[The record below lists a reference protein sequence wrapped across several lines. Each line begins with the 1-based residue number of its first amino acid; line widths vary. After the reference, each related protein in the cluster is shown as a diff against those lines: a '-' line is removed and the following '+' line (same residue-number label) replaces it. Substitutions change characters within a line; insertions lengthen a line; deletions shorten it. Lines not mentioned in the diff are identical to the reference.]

1 MKSLRHPN
9 IVKLVGVCWEDS
21 LFACCLEFV
30 ANGSLEDW
38 LRRTAGGRAYDPS
51 KKKKKGEKTAVMPLA
66 ETVFRGYDYNSKYD
80 ESRHTEEDKTQL
92 ASFMDTSKRFA
103 DECSAWEPFLKPDK
117 TPLDLGAKSWGHYDS
132 GNSCGEAFA
141 RIEISATP
149 AQVCAAYIDKRRGVS
164 DAFNELEIID
174 DDYTTALQFMRVPRV
189 VLGMSD
195 RESLVRSVIM
205 KLEGGAF
212 IRFNYP
218 VQDERKPV
226 ARGAMRVWSEYCFV
240 AAEKEGSVGTVSE
253 VTIFLRLNPKL
264 GGLAALFQRS
274 IASNGVATA
283 ATPLV
288 KLKRDVER
296 LLGEYE
302 PQLEE
307 NESGT
312 QSLTWKGQ
320 LLNIATQCALG
331 VQYLHH
337 EQYWAEEEVK
347 EDGEVVAVG
356 YRECIIHRDL
366 KPDNMLLTKDWQL
379 KLTDFGEARAVN
391 LNQVRSE

>member
-30 ANGSLEDW
+30 ENGSLEDW
-38 LRRTAGGRAYDPS
+38 LRRTAGGKAYDPT
-51 KKKKKGEKTAVMPLA
+51 KKKKEEKTAAMLLA

-80 ESRHTEEDKTQL
+80 ESRHTEEDKTEL
-92 ASFMDTSKRFA
+92 ASFMGTSERFA
-103 DECSAWEPFLKPDK
+103 DECRAWEPFLKADK
-117 TPLDLGAKSWGHYDS
+117 TPLDLEAECWGHYNS

-141 RIEISATP
+141 RIEIFATP
-149 AQVCAAYIDKRRGVS
+149 AQVCAAYIDKRRGAS
-164 DAFNELEIID
+164 DAFNELETID
-174 DDYTTALQFMRVPRV
+174 GNYTTALQFMSMPRV
-189 VLGMSD
+189 VPGMSD
-195 RESLVRSVIM
+195 RESLVRSVTT

-212 IRFNYP
+212 ININYQ

-226 ARGAMRVWSEYCFV
+226 AKGAKRVWSEYCLK
-240 AAEKEGSVGTVSE
+240 AAEKEGSGGKVSE
-253 VTIFLRLNPKL
+253 VTIFFRLNPKL

-274 IASNGVATA
+274 IASNGVASVA
-283 ATPLV
+283 APLV

-307 NESGT
+307 NASGT

-337 EQYWAEEEVK
+337 EQYWADE
-347 EDGEVVAVG
+347 
-356 YRECIIHRDL
+356 
-366 KPDNMLLTKDWQL
+366 
-379 KLTDFGEARAVN
+379 
-391 LNQVRSE
+391 